1 MANFVLTDDQLYD
14 LIEDRLYLQSLA
26 DAGVDNWAGC
36 YEAEPVKQD
45 EIFDAMSLFDELEE
59 YL

>member
-26 DAGVDNWAGC
+26 DAGVDNWEGC
-36 YEAEPVKQD
+36 GFAEPVKQD
-45 EIFDAMSLFDELEE
+45 EIFDEMSLYDELEA

>member
-26 DAGVDNWAGC
+26 DAGVDNWEGC
-36 YEAEPVKQD
+36 DEAEPVKQD
-45 EIFDAMSLFDELEE
+45 EIFDEMSLYDELEA